1 MSTRRISSVAYAT
14 DDNGSEANTA
24 SATALPSR
32 SWRAWASGMGGP
44 TSRRLSRVIRI
55 RLTTLP
61 VLGCAGTPV
70 ADFYEIFTARV
81 RFLRQALPETCL
93 RWGHAAARSEEHTSE
108 LQSPMYLVCRLLLE

>member
-32 SWRAWASGMGGP
+32 SWRGWASGMGGP

-81 RFLRQALPETCL
+81 RFVGQALPETCL
-93 RWGHAAARSEEHTSE
+93 GCGCAAGEAVGRGDGHLA
-108 LQSPMYLVCRLLLE
+108 